1 MVPRS
6 FIPIPSLPA
15 LGGQCF
21 SIHPM
26 GTVYPTD
33 VAPFLVKVKE
43 YGAMSYLKV
52 GALS

>member
-1 MVPRS
+1 MLPRS
-6 FIPIPSLPA
+6 FIPTPSLPA

-21 SIHPM
+21 STHPM

-33 VAPFLVKVKE
+33 VALFLVKIKE
-43 YGAMSYLKV
+43 YGAVSYLKV